1 MFVERGKDIWLEEGN
16 FKDGKLNGW
25 GRKINKNS
33 IYTGVYK
40 LGQRNGKIR
49 FYKLLGSEDEEEVK
63 LYNFKTKTFKN
74 GKDERHRKDLH

>member
-1 MFVERGKDIWLEEGN
+1 MFVERRKNIWLEEGN

-49 FYKLLGSEDEEEVK
+49 RFYKLLGSEDE
-63 LYNFKTKTFKN
+63 
-74 GKDERHRKDLH
+74 